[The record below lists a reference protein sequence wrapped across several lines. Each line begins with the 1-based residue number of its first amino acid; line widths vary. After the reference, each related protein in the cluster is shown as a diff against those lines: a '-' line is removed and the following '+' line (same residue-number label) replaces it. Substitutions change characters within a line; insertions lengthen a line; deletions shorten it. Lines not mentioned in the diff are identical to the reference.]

1 MKKSNIEQ
9 HVVLLSGFNRVDGRY
24 SATLTACLKI
34 NQSNPKSFFKK
45 KWIAYRVIV
54 YKTKYIERR
63 LQVLLHFIFKRF
75 I

>member
-34 NQSNPKSFFKK
+34 NQSNPKSFF
-45 KWIAYRVIV
+45 
-54 YKTKYIERR
+54 
-63 LQVLLHFIFKRF
+63 
-75 I
+75 